1 MFRTWI
7 SFTFSFSDLPSI
19 LLRTCDQ
26 CPRHQQVDQMLDPA
40 QLFRHFVL
48 ILIRLSQ
55 HHNSAFLLFR
65 HNFWNFPGC
74 WQTSQAHNLITIK
87 NCLQIPLPAAEATAK
102 ADRRILHQVSQ
113 HSSTSP
119 PYWDPPPFRIHN
131 SAQFWW
137 FPQLFPFLS
146 GVPCMQNW
154 IPSVQ
159 KLAEWQT

>member
-19 LLRTCDQ
+19 LLRICDQ
-26 CPRHQQVDQMLDPA
+26 RPPHQQVDQMLDPA

-48 ILIRLSQ
+48 ILFGLSQ
-55 HHNSAFLLFR
+55 HHNSAFLRFR
-65 HNFWNFPGC
+65 HNLKFPRLLTDLTSKAISLPSRIVYKSHFLQPKPPPRLSGGFCTKFRNDRPPPC
-74 WQTSQAHNLITIK
+74 WG
-87 NCLQIPLPAAEATAK
+87 
-102 ADRRILHQVSQ
+102 
-113 HSSTSP
+113 
-119 PYWDPPPFRIHN
+119 PPPFRIHN

-146 GVPCMQNW
+146 GVRCMQNW

>member
-19 LLRTCDQ
+19 RNMWLMPTPPTGRPHGWP
-26 CPRHQQVDQMLDPA
+26 CPTIPPLC
-40 QLFRHFVL
+40 FF
-48 ILIRLSQ
+48 ILIGLSQ
-55 HHNSAFLLFR
+55 HHNSAFLRFR
-65 HNFWNFPGC
+65 HNLKFPRLLTDLTSKAISLPSRIVYKSHFLQPKPPPRLSGGFCTKFRNDRPPPC
-74 WQTSQAHNLITIK
+74 WG
-87 NCLQIPLPAAEATAK
+87 
-102 ADRRILHQVSQ
+102 
-113 HSSTSP
+113 
-119 PYWDPPPFRIHN
+119 PPPFRIHN

-146 GVPCMQNW
+146 GVRCMQNW